1 MELNTRQQEILDILY
16 ETGKISVANLAKRLY
31 VAEMTVRRDLSA
43 MEKGGFLKRYHGG
56 AVLIANQRTMPLSHR
71 IMFDEDEKKAL
82 AKKCL
87 PFLEDNKV
95 IYIDSSSTC
104 QYIIPHIATFKN
116 MKIITNSVQALLT
129 ASSLHIPCVLIGGD
143 YYEQDMCLIGSI
155 AEQYAR
161 ELNVDVSFFT
171 TAAYSTDGVISDFD
185 EAQLFIR
192 RIMLKNSTQSVF
204 LCERSKIGKK
214 MLHTL
219 CRSEDITAV
228 LTVDAIQPEA

>member
-16 ETGKISVANLAKRLY
+16 ESGKISVSELAKRLY
-31 VAEMTVRRDLSA
+31 VAEMTVRRDLAA
-43 MEKGGFLKRYHGG
+43 MEKGGYLKRYHGG
-56 AVLIANQRTMPLSHR
+56 AVLLASQRTMPLSHR

-87 PFLEDNKV
+87 PFLKDNMV

-129 ASSLHIPCVLIGGD
+129 AASLHIPCVLIGGD
-143 YYEQDMCLIGSI
+143 YYEQDMCLVGSM
-155 AEQYAR
+155 AEQHAA
-161 ELNVDVSFFT
+161 ELNADISFFT
-171 TAAYSTDGVISDFD
+171 TAAYSEDGVISDFD
-185 EAQLFIR
+185 ENQLYIR
-192 RIMLKNSTQSVF
+192 KILLKNSAQKVF
-204 LCERSKIGKK
+204 LCEKNKIGKK

-219 CRSEDITAV
+219 CRKEDITAV
-228 LTVDAIQPEA
+228 LTVENM